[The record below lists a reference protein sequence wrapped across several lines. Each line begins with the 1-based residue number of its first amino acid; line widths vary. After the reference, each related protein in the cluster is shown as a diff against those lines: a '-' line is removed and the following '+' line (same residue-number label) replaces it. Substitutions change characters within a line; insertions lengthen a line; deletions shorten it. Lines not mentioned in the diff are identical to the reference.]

1 MPKLSCLYLQGN
13 PVVNK
18 IRNYRKKLIAMIPN
32 LKYLDDRPVFE
43 NDRRCAEAFVS
54 GGVEAERAERMKIR
68 EEEEARQR
76 RNFEYIKKV
85 REEGWR
91 KRRIAMGLD
100 PNKKGDPAFDE
111 MSTDS
116 GEIPLPTPSPHRHH
130 CHHCPC
136 GSLTPIAPS
145 ALLVT
150 EFQIWTP
157 RMSRFPRNQRSWWP
171 RGRSSPHIRPGRTR
185 RSHQS

>member
-1 MPKLSCLYLQGN
+1 MEILRTMPKLSCLYLQGN

-76 RNFEYIKKV
+76 RNFEYMKKV

-116 GEIPLPTPSPHRHH
+116 GEIPLPTPSPHHH
-130 CHHCPC
+130 CHHCLC
-136 GSLTPIAPS
+136 CS
-145 ALLVT
+145 A
-150 EFQIWTP
+150 
-157 RMSRFPRNQRSWWP
+157 
-171 RGRSSPHIRPGRTR
+171 H
-185 RSHQS
+185 